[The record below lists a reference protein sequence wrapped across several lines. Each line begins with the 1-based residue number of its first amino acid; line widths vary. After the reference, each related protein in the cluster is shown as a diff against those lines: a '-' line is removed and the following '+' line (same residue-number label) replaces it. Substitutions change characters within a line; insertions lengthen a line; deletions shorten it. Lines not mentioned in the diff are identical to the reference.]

1 MMKRIFVICLALL
14 MLLSVTGCGKHEEKY
29 TDGELAG
36 GTLTGEGGA
45 RLFAPELVAVPDI
58 GFHMIDAVKAAN
70 EISVCATDDNG
81 HYRFYRIRLSDHS
94 ISRIEGL
101 ELDNVISMDGAG
113 WGVTFILSM
122 NEDGSYQFYSF
133 SNEGVGNLDKPYHS
147 FPLNLPDG
155 LSLDTIWEAVVL
167 KDGTVLRANDSVY
180 YVIAGGGATAFGPYS
195 GQISL
200 IRNTDDS
207 VFVVEQDNG
216 IIHAQLLGKDPSGNT
231 LELQELASYSIEGSY
246 PVLCGGME
254 EGELF
259 AWNSDV
265 LYELDMTS
273 GTSWAFA
280 NTYAS
285 GGKAACLIPLSEG
298 SYFGAAYDGEP
309 AFWSIKKSEN
319 VQVIRLATCSGVDF
333 NGDQI
338 LRNAVSSFNALSP
351 DYRIELIDYGVY
363 NEGYDVNVGMT
374 RLNADI
380 SAGNEPD
387 IYDLWS
393 LSSANSYISKGL
405 IADLKPWFEKDAEIS
420 YGDMIPSAAAALE
433 KDGHLYDLV
442 PCFTVTTVFSSDE
455 RIGQARHL
463 TVSEFLDLAEQVGAE
478 QMFGAGM
485 TREGFLTRL
494 ISYTGTEYVDRVHG
508 TCSFD
513 SPDFIRLLRYVA
525 QLPEEKDQALGDWER
540 IYYGEQ
546 DLYCTGSGNLIR
558 WICYADSV
566 FGGESRSIGFPATN
580 GNGVAMTP
588 SIRLGMSA
596 NSEVQEGVWA
606 FFKYLLSDSFQ
617 YKVGDVP
624 MMQRALDRVMEKWI
638 SEMDGE
644 KALGLVGVKDGQ
656 HFNTTIPLAAPDE
669 TTKVRAIQIIQS
681 IDCVNEYD
689 SYLFDII
696 WQEFSAYVNGG
707 KTAEQAAAA
716 IQSRASVY
724 LSEQYG

>member
-1 MMKRIFVICLALL
+1 MMKRIFVIILALL
-14 MLLSVTGCGKHEEKY
+14 MLLSIAGCGKQEEKY
-29 TDGELAG
+29 ADGELAG

-45 RLFAPELVAVPDI
+45 RLFAPELVAIPDI
-58 GFHMIDAVKAAN
+58 GFHMIDAVKAAG

-81 HYRFYRIRLSDHS
+81 HYRFYRIRLADHS

-101 ELDNVISMDGAG
+101 ELDNVISMDGTG

-122 NEDGSYQFYSF
+122 NEDGSYQFYSIA
-133 SNEGVGNLDKPYHS
+133 NEGVGNLDKPYNS

-155 LSLDTIWEAVVL
+155 LSLDNIWEAKVL
-167 KDGTVLRANDSVY
+167 REGTVLRTNDTVY

-195 GQISL
+195 GQVSL
-200 IRNTDDS
+200 IRNTDES
-207 VFVVEQDNG
+207 VFVLEQDNG
-216 IIHAQLLGKDPSGNT
+216 TIHAQLLGEDPSGNT
-231 LELQELASYSIEGSY
+231 LELQELVSYSIEGNY
-246 PVLCGGME
+246 PILCGGMD

-259 AWNSDV
+259 AWGSDV
-265 LYELDMTS
+265 LYELDITS
-273 GTSWAFA
+273 GTSWPFA

-298 SYFGAAYDGEP
+298 SYFGAAFDGEP

-333 NGDQI
+333 NGDQL
-338 LRNAVSSFNALSP
+338 LRNAVASFNALSP
-351 DYRIELIDYGVY
+351 DYRIELIDYGAY
-363 NEGYDVNVGMT
+363 NEGYDVSVGMT

-405 IADLKPWFEKDAEIS
+405 IADLKPWFEKDQEIS
-420 YGDMIPSAAAALE
+420 YEDMIPSAAAALE

-442 PCFTVTTVFSSDE
+442 PCFTVATVFSSDE

-463 TVSEFLDLAEQVGAE
+463 TVSEFLGLAEQVGAE

-485 TREGFLTRL
+485 TREGFLKRL

-508 TCSFD
+508 TCTFNS
-513 SPDFIRLLRYVA
+513 SDFIRLLRYVA
-525 QLPEEKDQALGDWER
+525 QLPEERDETMGDWER
-540 IYYGEQ
+540 IYFGRQ
-546 DLYCTGSGNLIR
+546 NLYCLGAGNLIR

-566 FGGESRSIGFPATN
+566 FGGESRSIGFPATQ

-588 SIRLGMSA
+588 LIRLGMSA
-596 NSEVQEGVWA
+596 KSDVQDGVWA

-617 YKVGDVP
+617 YKVSDIP
-624 MMQRALDRVMEKWI
+624 MMQRALDRVIEKWYEEI
-638 SEMDGE
+638 SGE
-644 KALGLVGVKDGQ
+644 TAIGLVGMVDGQ
-656 HFNTTIPLAAPDE
+656 HINTTAPIRQPDE
-669 TTKVRAIQIIQS
+669 HTKERALQIIAS

-696 WQEFSAYVNGG
+696 WQEVSAYLGGG
-707 KTAEQAAAA
+707 KSAEQAAEL
-716 IQSRASVY
+716 IQSRASIY